1 LQLLNLLS
9 SESFTNELVTI
20 IGERVLDALSE
31 FDNPRKRGA
40 EDTADGDEL
49 AAATPNDDECPTRRR
64 KSRWNWER
72 ARSAVFDDYMCD
84 TPTFTDRQFERMFR
98 ISKTAMQELRDLLG
112 NEDDFFTEKTCRVT
126 GKRTICPDVK
136 ILIALK
142 TIAYGTTPHAFLDY
156 FQMGETTARQCVI
169 RFANAVS
176 NCEELKQR
184 FFRPMTRNDA
194 KNVCK
199 LHKDQHGIDGMIGS
213 LDCMHVYWKNCP
225 VAWQGQYQGKEKYPT
240 IVLEAMCDYN
250 LYFWHHE
257 FGAAGT
263 LNDISI
269 WDLSGLHKTFV
280 DGTFADTC
288 DFPFMIDGKQFDR
301 LWVTVD
307 GIYPKLSR
315 FVKTLSQ
322 PVDKDQAKYAKWQ
335 EKTRKDIE
343 RGFGVLQSKFR
354 ILTQKVELW
363 SIEDIIS
370 VTDCCLLL
378 HNWMVTVRLSRD
390 ESESNEWY
398 DVTGDGSEQ
407 NGDSGEQNGDG
418 STTGNSGEQNGGGMG
433 GGMPTGDSGVNRG
446 NDANNQARNQNVATS
461 RDDIVTAGNFIVD
474 VTDPRHTQ
482 YQQACLHT
490 RERCINDRWMHLYD
504 AENFYRL
511 QNAIINELK
520 KINWNFE

>member
-1 LQLLNLLS
+1 
-9 SESFTNELVTI
+9 
-20 IGERVLDALSE
+20 
-31 FDNPRKRGA
+31 
-40 EDTADGDEL
+40 
-49 AAATPNDDECPTRRR
+49 
-64 KSRWNWER
+64 
-72 ARSAVFDDYMCD
+72 
-84 TPTFTDRQFERMFR
+84 
-98 ISKTAMQELRDLLG
+98 
-112 NEDDFFTEKTCRVT
+112 
-126 GKRTICPDVK
+126 
-136 ILIALK
+136 
-142 TIAYGTTPHAFLDY
+142 
-156 FQMGETTARQCVI
+156 
-169 RFANAVS
+169 
-176 NCEELKQR
+176 
-184 FFRPMTRNDA
+184 MTRADA
-194 KNVCK
+194 KNVCQ
-199 LHKDQHGIDGMIGS
+199 LHKEQHGIDGMIGS

-269 WDLSGLHKTFV
+269 WDLSGVHKTFV

-288 DFPFMIDGKQFDR
+288 DFPFIIDGKQFDR

-335 EKTRKDIE
+335 EKTRKDVE

-363 SIEDIIS
+363 SIEDIVS

-378 HNWMVTVRLSRD
+378 HNWMVTMRLSRD

-398 DVTGDGSEQ
+398 DVVTGDGSEQ
-407 NGDSGEQNGDG
+407 NGDSGNPGD
-418 STTGNSGEQNGGGMG
+418 SGEQNMGSREQNMGIGEQNVDGGT
-433 GGMPTGDSGVNRG
+433 TGDNGVDRG
-446 NDANNQARNQNVATS
+446 NDGNIPARNQNVATS
-461 RDDIVTAGNFIVD
+461 RDDNIAVGNFIVD
-474 VTDPRHTQ
+474 VSDPRHAE
-482 YQQACLHT
+482 YQRACLRT
-490 RERCINDRWMHLYD
+490 REQCINDQWMHLYD
-504 AENFYRL
+504 AESFYRL
-511 QNAIINELK
+511 QNAIIHELK